1 MTPEAPRRVT
11 RRGFLAVFGAT
22 AAMAVADRLGAQT
35 PGSTGAGSPPSGSLP
50 GSGPAGSLGDP
61 TAAGRPQPATTA
73 RDDDAAIQAIEKRLR
88 CTCGC
93 TLDVYTCRTT
103 DFSCTYSPQLHREVL
118 ALRDSGMSG
127 QRIVDA
133 FVARYGEQALMAP
146 RPEGFNLAGY
156 LLPGSL
162 VAAAGAVM
170 LWVLSRRRLRSA
182 QELAPVAVDATPAE
196 LERLRQALAEGE
208 GP

>member
-1 MTPEAPRRVT
+1 MRPDDGAPIT
-11 RRGFLAVFGAT
+11 RRGLF
-22 AAMAVADRLGAQT
+22 AAAAALVAVAATRGVAAQT
-35 PGSTGAGSPPSGSLP
+35 PGSPPAGSLP

-61 TAAGRPQPATTA
+61 AAAGRPQTATTA
-73 RDDDAAIQAIEKRLR
+73 RDDDAGIQATEKRLR

-103 DFSCTYSPQLHREVL
+103 DFSCTYSPELHREVL
-118 ALRDSGMSG
+118 QLRDSGMTG
-127 QRIVDA
+127 QQIVDA
-133 FVARYGEQALMAP
+133 FVAKYGEQALMAP

-162 VAAAGAVM
+162 VAAAGGVM
-170 LWVLSRRRLRSA
+170 LWILSRRRVRTA
-182 QELAPVAVDATPAE
+182 QELAPMAVDATPEE
-196 LERLRQALAEGE
+196 LERLRQALAESD

>member
-1 MTPEAPRRVT
+1 MRPDDGPAIT
-11 RRGFLAVFGAT
+11 RRGLF
-22 AAMAVADRLGAQT
+22 AAAAALVAVAATRGVAAQT
-35 PGSTGAGSPPSGSLP
+35 QGSPPAGSLP

-61 TAAGRPQPATTA
+61 AAAGRPQTATTA
-73 RDDDAAIQAIEKRLR
+73 RDDDAGIQATEKRLR

-103 DFSCTYSPQLHREVL
+103 DFSCTYSPELHREVL
-118 ALRDSGMSG
+118 QLRDSGMTG
-127 QRIVDA
+127 QQIVDA
-133 FVARYGEQALMAP
+133 FVAKYGEQALMAP

-162 VAAAGAVM
+162 VAAAGGVM
-170 LWVLSRRRLRSA
+170 LWILSRRRVRTA
-182 QELAPVAVDATPAE
+182 QELAPMAVDATPEE
-196 LERLRQALAEGE
+196 LERLRQALAESD